1 MKFLLPY
8 QKKIALLLLI
18 VFSFN
23 TLYPTVS
30 WALTSGP
37 AQPEMQGFQASST
50 SDMVDLF
57 TGDFSYSVPL
67 MDVGGYP
74 LQLSYRSGASIDDEA
89 SWVGYGWSLTPGVIN
104 RQMRGLPDDFKG
116 EAIIKE
122 SYAKPNI
129 TKSLTASAMFKLKG
143 KSIIKPS
150 FRVGVR
156 YNNHTGIAAFVGAN
170 ANLNMGDDAS
180 GKLTASLGISADNQ
194 SGPLFTGSVNYPIIY
209 DQKDKA
215 DKLKGGLDFA
225 FSRNAGLQQM
235 TLGLSFN
242 TKIDLEKPE
251 NNKTLSGS
259 ISFLDDLGFP
269 QTKPFLRSSSFS
281 FKVSLGAK
289 IFPAFLSPL
298 GITGTYSSSETP
310 KNKITVSTPAY
321 GMLYIT
327 ESANLPG
334 ALKDFNRENDIPF
347 SRKLPNLS
355 VPIHTPDLF
364 NISSSAASG
373 QFKIITSGSGVF
385 ADNNQSDNGYSISTG
400 IELGIG
406 TGKHIG
412 FNVPPNFSYTV
423 NSTGKWVNKNN
434 FLAMGDFVD
443 NSLTKPQL
451 LPSIFKKVGE
461 GTINDAAYYSLIG
474 EDQLVRVPLDKSL
487 FSRVYGDNGTRKYLL
502 NQQNRPIA
510 NTSLQR
516 SSVEKRGTLFTY
528 LTAREAS
535 MFGLN
540 KKILSFPIN
549 EMVNCQN
556 QSALITSIDRF
567 STTPVNTI
575 TSPTSH
581 FKFSG
586 LTVNVNPSNSTFNQ
600 SFAKPHHLSEITVT
614 ETGGSR
620 QVFGI
625 PVYNLTQENVS
636 FSVPDQPE
644 AQAKGFYQYQLG
656 ESQVPS
662 GRDDNRVKSKLYN
675 YHYNRQ
681 VVPAYATSYLLSAV
695 LSPDYVDRTN
705 DGVTDD
711 DLGTAVK
718 FNYSKLPYT
727 YRWRTPFAPSGLSQ
741 DRIANYSEGLLADKK
756 DARATFSYGE
766 REIWYNHSIESKTM
780 VAFFILNDT
789 AVRKDGYGVLGRD
802 GGIDW
807 SRPLRYLKEIRL
819 YSKAEIASKGVNNA
833 VPIKVAH
840 FEYNYELFAGNQPL
854 PNSLQGGKLTLKK
867 IWFSFGR
874 SQKGMLSPF
883 EFSYKLPAPNPD
895 RPVEYLLREYD
906 RWGNYK
912 SFKDNP
918 LQLPNTEY
926 PYSVQNKAIADENAG
941 LWNLNAVKTPTGG
954 KLSVQYESDDYA
966 FVQDKRSTVM
976 APIKGIGALNKFGQ
990 FVNDNKI
997 YVQLENPDNLS
1008 NDELKHQYF
1017 SGLEYLY
1024 FKCYTHL
1031 NNSGAKEYVQGYG
1044 KIIGVEVINSSTAIV
1059 TLEKINQ
1066 YNPVSMAG
1074 WQMLKS
1080 SLPNIAYPGYD
1091 NLDSEESNFRKVAS
1105 SLISALA
1112 RLPEL
1117 VRSFESIARS
1127 KKYCDKIEK
1136 DRSWVRINSPGYRK
1150 MGGGN
1155 RVASLTISDDWKNMT
1170 GNPDAPSGEYGQ
1182 KYYYTTSYTIPT
1194 SGRSI
1199 NISSG
1204 VASYEPMIGNEENPF
1219 RLPLFYTNKNFLGPS
1234 QTSFVERPIGES
1246 FFQSP
1251 VVGYSKVRVVS
1262 VGTSPASE
1270 GKMGASETEFF
1281 TAKDFPVI
1289 VDETPM
1295 EKMQPASNVFSRLS
1309 IFVIT
1314 NHVACSQGY
1323 LVINNNMHGKI
1334 KSEKVTD
1341 KNGQQISATFYEYQV
1356 KDQQTP
1362 TRLDN
1367 SVPVLDNSGNVS
1379 TRIAGVDV
1387 DVYHDMRENRS
1398 ETIGVSGDPS
1408 WGIDMIGTGGNY
1420 FNWGWYL
1427 PNYEKRLFRST
1438 VSVKSV
1444 YQFGILKKV
1453 TKIINGSRNESEN
1466 LLWDAE
1472 TGEVLLTKTQNE
1484 FDQPLYS
1491 FNYPAHLMYPG
1502 MQGAYFNLGI
1512 YLTGLSV
1519 NASGAITTHQS
1530 VLSPGDELV
1539 DLNTGLKY
1547 WVTDRNGDGD
1557 SPPYQLLD
1565 GDGKKQTASLCLST
1579 VKVLRSG
1586 KRNMS
1591 NTSTGMIVSLENP
1604 IRNNQLQIS
1613 AITKIIDSKSIEFSE
1628 DWRKPLTLRPY
1639 SKVDN
1644 FIEWFH
1650 VTQDEDG
1657 YGTYWGVLNLKLNK
1671 PVTRTTQLTISYNIN
1686 NVNTSTE
1693 VYLSPGQD
1701 EIANQNITGNIPPGS
1716 LSGAIITTDL
1726 NALWPRYMVCQLPTD
1741 SLFNPYVTG
1750 MLGNWKPKTSHVYD
1764 VKRSVPVSN
1773 GSSDNISRS
1782 GYYTNFSP
1790 FWTNN
1795 GSNWMRNTG
1804 ANMNQWRWTQQVS
1817 LIGTKGEELENKDAL
1832 GQYHSAQFGYLQSLP
1847 IAVSS
1852 NARNRE
1858 IFVENFE
1865 DIGFS
1870 LGCKSDSDFCYTSNL
1885 PLFSF
1890 RRFISNQALEKQNG
1904 HTGNAS
1910 FRLQTPLELTTPTMV
1925 NDPAAV
1931 YSRTTVGEFKLI
1943 NNYLLQ
1949 GFIPIPGKKYI
1960 LSCWIKDSRKDNQA
1974 AMNLYINN
1982 SLKTT
1987 SLDRWPVVEG
1997 WKRIEIEFLIDAAP
2011 QLSVLFEPQ
2020 NGTVL
2025 IDDIRIYPF
2034 DGQMKSYVYHPSNL
2048 RLLAEMDENN
2058 FATFYDYDSE
2068 GIPIRVRKETEK
2080 GIMTLKETRS
2090 ANKRNQ

>member
-1 MKFLLPY
+1 
-8 QKKIALLLLI
+8 
-18 VFSFN
+18 
-23 TLYPTVS
+23 
-30 WALTSGP
+30 
-37 AQPEMQGFQASST
+37 
-50 SDMVDLF
+50 
-57 TGDFSYSVPL
+57 
-67 MDVGGYP
+67 
-74 LQLSYRSGASIDDEA
+74 
-89 SWVGYGWSLTPGVIN
+89 
-104 RQMRGLPDDFKG
+104 
-116 EAIIKE
+116 
-122 SYAKPNI
+122 
-129 TKSLTASAMFKLKG
+129 
-143 KSIIKPS
+143 
-150 FRVGVR
+150 
-156 YNNHTGIAAFVGAN
+156 
-170 ANLNMGDDAS
+170 
-180 GKLTASLGISADNQ
+180 
-194 SGPLFTGSVNYPIIY
+194 
-209 DQKDKA
+209 
-215 DKLKGGLDFA
+215 
-225 FSRNAGLQQM
+225 
-235 TLGLSFN
+235 
-242 TKIDLEKPE
+242 
-251 NNKTLSGS
+251 
-259 ISFLDDLGFP
+259 
-269 QTKPFLRSSSFS
+269 
-281 FKVSLGAK
+281 
-289 IFPAFLSPL
+289 
-298 GITGTYSSSETP
+298 
-310 KNKITVSTPAY
+310 
-321 GMLYIT
+321 
-327 ESANLPG
+327 
-334 ALKDFNRENDIPF
+334 
-347 SRKLPNLS
+347 
-355 VPIHTPDLF
+355 
-364 NISSSAASG
+364 
-373 QFKIITSGSGVF
+373 
-385 ADNNQSDNGYSISTG
+385 
-400 IELGIG
+400 
-406 TGKHIG
+406 
-412 FNVPPNFSYTV
+412 
-423 NSTGKWVNKNN
+423 
-434 FLAMGDFVD
+434 
-443 NSLTKPQL
+443 
-451 LPSIFKKVGE
+451 
-461 GTINDAAYYSLIG
+461 
-474 EDQLVRVPLDKSL
+474 
-487 FSRVYGDNGTRKYLL
+487 
-502 NQQNRPIA
+502 
-510 NTSLQR
+510 
-516 SSVEKRGTLFTY
+516 
-528 LTAREAS
+528 
-535 MFGLN
+535 
-540 KKILSFPIN
+540 
-549 EMVNCQN
+549 
-556 QSALITSIDRF
+556 
-567 STTPVNTI
+567 
-575 TSPTSH
+575 
-581 FKFSG
+581 
-586 LTVNVNPSNSTFNQ
+586 
-600 SFAKPHHLSEITVT
+600 
-614 ETGGSR
+614 
-620 QVFGI
+620 
-625 PVYNLTQENVS
+625 
-636 FSVPDQPE
+636 
-644 AQAKGFYQYQLG
+644 
-656 ESQVPS
+656 
-662 GRDDNRVKSKLYN
+662 
-675 YHYNRQ
+675 
-681 VVPAYATSYLLSAV
+681 
-695 LSPDYVDRTN
+695 
-705 DGVTDD
+705 VTDD

-926 PYSVQNKAIADENAG
+926 PYSVQNKATADENAG

-1008 NDELKHQYF
+1008 NAELKHQYF

-1117 VRSFESIARS
+1117 VRSFESIAKS

-1182 KYYYTTSYTIPT
+1182 KYYYTTSYTIPA

-1234 QTSFVERPIGES
+1234 QTSFIERPLGES

-1270 GKMGASETEFF
+1270 GKIGATETEFF

-1295 EKMQPASNVFSRLS
+1295 DKIQPASNVLSRLS

-1314 NHVACSQGY
+1314 NHVTCSQGY

-1356 KDQQTP
+1356 KDRQTP

-1491 FNYPAHLMYPG
+1491 FNYPAHWMYPG
-1502 MQGAYFNLGI
+1502 MQGAYFNQGI
-1512 YLTGLSV
+1512 YLTGLSLDASGKINNYQNV
-1519 NASGAITTHQS
+1519 LSEGDELIDLNSGTKFWVIDANNASGVKDYKLINES
-1530 VLSPGDELV
+1530 GNLILSP
-1539 DLNTGLKY
+1539 TAFPILK
-1547 WVTDRNGDGD
+1547 V
-1557 SPPYQLLD
+1557 Q
-1565 GDGKKQTASLCLST
+1565 
-1579 VKVLRSG
+1579 RSG
-1586 KRNMS
+1586 KRNIS
-1591 NTSTGMIVSLENP
+1591 NAVTGTIVSLYNP
-1604 IRNNQLQIS
+1604 IQNNRLEINES
-1613 AITKIIDSKSIEFSE
+1613 IRILDAKSIEFS
-1628 DWRKPLTLRPY
+1628 DNWWKPLPLKPF
-1639 SKVDN
+1639 SVVDN
-1644 FIEWFH
+1644 SIEWFNMEER
-1650 VTQDEDG
+1650 DDG
-1657 YGTYWGVLNLKLNK
+1657 YGTFWGV
-1671 PVTRTTQLTISYNIN
+1671 
-1686 NVNTSTE
+1686 VN
-1693 VYLSPGQD
+1693 
-1701 EIANQNITGNIPPGS
+1701 
-1716 LSGAIITTDL
+1716 
-1726 NALWPRYMVCQLPTD
+1726 
-1741 SLFNPYVTG
+1741 
-1750 MLGNWKPKTSHVYD
+1750 
-1764 VKRSVPVSN
+1764 
-1773 GSSDNISRS
+1773 
-1782 GYYTNFSP
+1782 
-1790 FWTNN
+1790 
-1795 GSNWMRNTG
+1795 
-1804 ANMNQWRWTQQVS
+1804 
-1817 LIGTKGEELENKDAL
+1817 
-1832 GQYHSAQFGYLQSLP
+1832 
-1847 IAVSS
+1847 
-1852 NARNRE
+1852 
-1858 IFVENFE
+1858 
-1865 DIGFS
+1865 
-1870 LGCKSDSDFCYTSNL
+1870 
-1885 PLFSF
+1885 
-1890 RRFISNQALEKQNG
+1890 
-1904 HTGNAS
+1904 
-1910 FRLQTPLELTTPTMV
+1910 
-1925 NDPAAV
+1925 
-1931 YSRTTVGEFKLI
+1931 
-1943 NNYLLQ
+1943 
-1949 GFIPIPGKKYI
+1949 
-1960 LSCWIKDSRKDNQA
+1960 
-1974 AMNLYINN
+1974 
-1982 SLKTT
+1982 
-1987 SLDRWPVVEG
+1987 
-1997 WKRIEIEFLIDAAP
+1997 
-2011 QLSVLFEPQ
+2011 
-2020 NGTVL
+2020 
-2025 IDDIRIYPF
+2025 
-2034 DGQMKSYVYHPSNL
+2034 
-2048 RLLAEMDENN
+2048 
-2058 FATFYDYDSE
+2058 
-2068 GIPIRVRKETEK
+2068 
-2080 GIMTLKETRS
+2080 
-2090 ANKRNQ
+2090 